1 MQVKQNDK
9 MKSRMFGR
17 NNLLTNILVS
27 PEGNP
32 ENVFKFVKLLN
43 IFKIYLKISSSVLE
57 GTLKKPPHV
66 LELTIFSAAVVR
78 RWLLI
83 YKHLSVLC
91 WNILCEKHLSENLI
105 GKQIVGN
112 LAKHN
117 FWGNRDAAS
126 FVIVINQSGPF
137 WEIFF

>member
-1 MQVKQNDK
+1 MKQDDK

-27 PEGNP
+27 PGGNP

-57 GTLKKPPHV
+57 ATLKKPPHV

-78 RWLLI
+78 R
-83 YKHLSVLC
+83 
-91 WNILCEKHLSENLI
+91 
-105 GKQIVGN
+105 
-112 LAKHN
+112 
-117 FWGNRDAAS
+117 
-126 FVIVINQSGPF
+126 
-137 WEIFF
+137 